1 MNLNLIKYGIMACI
15 FVVFNIVF
23 LVVLFFTR
31 RKMKL
36 VQNWPSTLGTVNAS
50 YLERRQSS
58 DDRGSTNYPVVQYS
72 YQVNGQLYQ
81 SARLAPGPEVGGS
94 GAGKVIAKYPMGA
107 QVVVFYDPTNP
118 SDAVLEKNAPAQWLI
133 WLVLIIFDLILCG
146 MGIGFLFIY

>member
-58 DDRGSTNYPVVQYS
+58 DDRSSTNYPVVQYS